1 MAAAIAR
8 TDVFDFLEAR
18 RRLPR
23 LLCMH
28 SPRPQDCANEGGLG
42 AAADDGGAGPGAG
55 VLGPAEEEDDGD
67 GDDYRWRPK

>member
-1 MAAAIAR
+1 VAAAIAR

-18 RRLPR
+18 RRPPR
-23 LLCMH
+23 MLCTH

-55 VLGPAEEEDDGD
+55 VLGPAEEEEAEEEDDGD
-67 GDDYRWRPK
+67 GDD